1 MWFPPLLVGFAMAL
15 PLIYLILRSVTATS
29 EAWDLIFRLQTAQ
42 ILARSLVLTMTVT
55 VSAVLIAVPI
65 AWLTTRT
72 DLPFRKI
79 LGSLLGL
86 PLVIPTY
93 VGGFLFISAFGPKGF
108 FQGILESAFG
118 VERIPEIYGLPGAT
132 LVLTILSYP
141 YILLTVKGALANLDP
156 ALEEVSRTLKG
167 GFWKT
172 NLQVV
177 LPQLR
182 PSITHGSLLVALYT
196 LSDFGAVSLM
206 RYDTF
211 TWVIYQQYQNSF
223 DRTIAAL
230 LSMVL
235 VITVLIILASESFT
249 RGRVRY
255 SSVGTG
261 TARVPKTIKLGI
273 WKWVAFGFCSTILC
287 FGLILPLSI
296 LVYWVVRGI
305 GSGEDFVFL
314 WKHVFNSVSMSLIIG
329 CISALIALPVAMITV
344 KNRNI
349 ISKLLEK
356 ISFMGYALP
365 GIVVALSLVYFGAN
379 FGKIIYQTI
388 WILLLAYFVLFFPV
402 ALGPIRSVVLQIRP
416 NLAESARVLGKTE
429 FGSLKLITIPLL
441 NRALIAGI
449 ILVFLVTIKELP
461 ASLILGPLG
470 FKTLATEVWS
480 TSSEAF
486 FARAAVPALLLV
498 VLSSVPMAFL
508 MLKDVRVKW

>member
-1 MWFPPLLVGFAMAL
+1 MA
-15 PLIYLILRSVTATS
+15 SS
-29 EAWDLIFRLQTAQ
+29 EAWDLLFRVQTIK
-42 ILARSLVLTMTVT
+42 ILARSLVLVITVT
-55 VSAVLIAVPI
+55 SFSILIAVPI

-72 DLPFRKI
+72 DLPLRKTLGI
-79 LGSLLGL
+79 LLAL

-93 VGGFLFISAFGPKGF
+93 VGGFLFVSALGPRGF
-108 FQGILESAFG
+108 FQGMLERAFD

-132 LVLTILSYP
+132 FVLTVLSYP

-156 ALEEVSRTLKG
+156 ALEEVSRSLKA

-182 PSITHGSLLVALYT
+182 PSIVYGSLLVALYT

-235 VITVLIILASESFT
+235 VITVVVILATEVFT
-249 RGRVRY
+249 RGRASY
-255 SSVGTG
+255 SSVGSG
-261 TARVPKTIKLGI
+261 TSRIPQTIKLGV
-273 WKWVAFGFCSTILC
+273 WKWIAFSFCATILC
-287 FGLILPLSI
+287 LALILPLSI
-296 LVYWVVRGI
+296 LVYWMVRGI
-305 GSGEDFVFL
+305 ESGENFVFL
-314 WKHVFNSVSMSLIIG
+314 WRHVFNSVAISLVTGLVAAII
-329 CISALIALPVAMITV
+329 AVPIAIITV
-344 KNRNI
+344 RKRDI
-349 ISKLLEK
+349 ISRLLEK
-356 ISFMGYALP
+356 VSFIGYALP

-379 FGKIIYQTI
+379 FGKIFYQTI

-416 NLAESARVLGKTE
+416 AVVESSRVLGKTE
-429 FGSLKLITIPLL
+429 LASLRLVTIPLVSK
-441 NRALIAGI
+441 ALIAGG
-449 ILVFLVTIKELP
+449 ILVFLVTMKELP

-486 FARAAVPALLLV
+486 FARAAAPALLLV
-498 VLSSVPMAFL
+498 ILSSIPMAFL
-508 MLKDVRVKW
+508 MFKDMRVKW